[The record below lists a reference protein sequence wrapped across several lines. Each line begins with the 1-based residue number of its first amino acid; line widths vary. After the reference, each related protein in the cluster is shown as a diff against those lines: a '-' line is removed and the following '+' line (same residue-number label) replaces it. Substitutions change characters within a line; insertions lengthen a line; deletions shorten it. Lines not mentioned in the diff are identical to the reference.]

1 MGEQEAY
8 RVVKQKCYNKGMCQ
22 GHTHNM
28 CEFKSLIKL
37 MSYPVQWFFHFEGLS
52 EVYLHNFVVLPCADK
67 ALAGQFGQ
75 PKLAEG
81 MLKGSLKNGFFI
93 EAGAFDGIHLSNSLL
108 FELRNV
114 NTNYEFKYNRKWILW
129 LLPCE
134 KDKIFWLLC
143 SRIFSLDLSFNEG

>member
-1 MGEQEAY
+1 
-8 RVVKQKCYNKGMCQ
+8 
-22 GHTHNM
+22 
-28 CEFKSLIKL
+28 
-37 MSYPVQWFFHFEGLS
+37 MSYPIQWLFHFEGLS

-67 ALAGQFGQ
+67 ALYGQFGQ
-75 PKLAEG
+75 PKLAEE

-129 LLPCE
+129 L
-134 KDKIFWLLC
+134 F
-143 SRIFSLDLSFNEG
+143 SFNEG